1 MSSSQFPKAAC
12 KTAPAFVPA
21 LVPTA
26 TFAVAIALLG
36 AFTPVPLNAHP
47 HPYVNTQFVE
57 ENAGRHQSGQLVIRN
72 TSILPRTVYARFEI
86 PSEAPSEAM
95 DGRANRNNGF
105 VQTVPPLSKIIY
117 ALPIGVRVFA
127 CDGKY
132 WDDYRPDEA
141 YAVTISAAQTYT
153 FTAREF
159 KPSALRRARSRA
171 KGE

>member
-1 MSSSQFPKAAC
+1 MSVSQSSKAAH
-12 KTAPAFVPA
+12 KTAPTFIPA

-86 PSEAPSEAM
+86 PSEAM

-117 ALPIGVRVFA
+117 ALPLGVRVFA

-141 YAVTISAAQTYT
+141 YAVTISAARTYT
-153 FTAREF
+153 FTARQF
-159 KPSALRRARSRA
+159 KPSALRRAQSRA